1 MSKQNRQFYGVQVDK
16 SILTAFRLAMKDQGD
31 NHTKVI
37 HTLMLTYIQQSNLG
51 PDALTQI
58 TQATQN
64 RALDAITHTKTH
76 ENTPMEAETHT
87 KTTPKPINGAGIR
100 FKRT

>member
-1 MSKQNRQFYGVQVDK
+1 MSKENRQFYGVQVDRD
-16 SILTAFRLAMKDQGD
+16 ILKAFRTAMKMQGD

-58 TQATQN
+58 TQDAQN
-64 RALDAITHTKTH
+64 RALDAITHTKHGQKTQK
-76 ENTPMEAETHT
+76 EAETHT
-87 KTTPKPINGAGIR
+87 KSAGIR
-100 FKRT
+100 FKRP